1 LSEPHDIRERASKIR
16 LVIFDIDGVLT
27 DGKLYLAPDGTELK
41 TSSVR
46 DGLGLRLLIDAGIHV
61 AVISGRPSPAYEQRL
76 RKLGVE
82 HIVLSTRV
90 KLPAYEHLV
99 DALGLDDQQ
108 VACMGDDAPDVPIM
122 QRAGLALTV
131 ANAHHSAQAAADWI
145 SQFDGGHGAVREACD
160 LILDA
165 HQ

>member
-1 LSEPHDIRERASKIR
+1 M
-16 LVIFDIDGVLT
+16 LT

-165 HQ
+165 QQ

>member
-1 LSEPHDIRERASKIR
+1 MSEPHDIRERESKIR

-90 KLPAYEHLV
+90 KLPMRW
-99 DALGLDDQQ
+99 GIFT
-108 VACMGDDAPDVPIM
+108 CCC
-122 QRAGLALTV
+122 
-131 ANAHHSAQAAADWI
+131 SAI
-145 SQFDGGHGAVREACD
+145 SSSSHPLPEKR
-160 LILDA
+160 
-165 HQ
+165 